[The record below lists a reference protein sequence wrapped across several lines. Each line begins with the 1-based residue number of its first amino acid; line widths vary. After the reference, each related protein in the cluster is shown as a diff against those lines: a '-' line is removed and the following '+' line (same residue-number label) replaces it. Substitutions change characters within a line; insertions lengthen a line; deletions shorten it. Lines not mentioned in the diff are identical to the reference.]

1 MQRRNSYADMGL
13 VVATSVFIC
22 ILVKCFLFGIT
33 WVSIFWMTLACVYF
47 YVSWRYP
54 SDSKLVKHS
63 TTIFFVLSAIAIAG
77 VAMFDKNARPVM
89 HAFEGTGDT
98 IKDASVVEEA
108 PIPTIYEVESS
119 DTLIE
124 DTTQWEEL
132 TLDSL
137 LQGSGEQPGDEV
149 SDTVN
154 NLI

>member
-1 MQRRNSYADMGL
+1 
-13 VVATSVFIC
+13 
-22 ILVKCFLFGIT
+22 
-33 WVSIFWMTLACVYF
+33 
-47 YVSWRYP
+47 
-54 SDSKLVKHS
+54 
-63 TTIFFVLSAIAIAG
+63 
-77 VAMFDKNARPVM
+77 M

-98 IKDASVVEEA
+98 IKDVSVVEEA
-108 PIPTIYEVESS
+108 PIPPIYEVESS

>member
-98 IKDASVVEEA
+98 IKDVSV
-108 PIPTIYEVESS
+108 VESS